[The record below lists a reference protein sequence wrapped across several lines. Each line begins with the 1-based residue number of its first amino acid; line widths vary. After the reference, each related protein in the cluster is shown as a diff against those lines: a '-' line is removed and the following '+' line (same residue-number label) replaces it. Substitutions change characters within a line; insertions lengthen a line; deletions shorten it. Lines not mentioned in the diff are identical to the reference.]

1 MSAAGHDQSRAP
13 YLDAVAAYAARQPT
27 RFHVPGHKGGAGADA
42 ALVEAFGQAAFAH
55 DLAQGIDGIDDSPEP
70 TPYALA
76 ERLAA
81 EAYGAE
87 KSWFLTNGAS
97 QGNHALCLALA
108 PLGRHVIAQ
117 RNSHASIVDGLVL
130 SGGNPIFI
138 EPEYDSELGMALG
151 VEPAKLVALLA
162 EHPEAHTAFIV
173 SPTYYGLAADVARCA
188 EVAHAAGAA
197 LVVDQSWGAQ
207 LGFHPDLPPSALALG
222 ADAVLT
228 STHKLGGSMTQS
240 AMLHLGSGGRIDEA
254 AVGRAVRILRSTSQ
268 STLLIASLDAARRQ
282 LATRGEE
289 LLAETLEKLVVVRER
304 LEAIDGIELIDESF
318 VGRPGIAGFDP
329 LRIVLDVRA
338 TGCSGLEFLEHL
350 RTRHDVH
357 PEMAA
362 QATVVFIVSLAET
375 DQQLNRLV
383 SAVGAS
389 AAELSCGV
397 VVEVEPVP
405 RLELFGGC
413 VVSPREAF
421 LGEAEVVPLDQAVG
435 RISCESIA
443 GYPPGI
449 PALLPGER
457 VSADVI
463 DNLRQTAAAGSR
475 LHGASDPT
483 LTTIAVL
490 LEERPA

>member
-1 MSAAGHDQSRAP
+1 MSAAGHDQSTAP
-13 YLDAVAAYAARQPT
+13 YLDASAAYAARQPV
-27 RFHVPGHKGGAGADA
+27 RFHVPGHKGGMGADA
-42 ALVEAFGQAAFAH
+42 ALVEAFGQAALAH
-55 DLAQGIDGIDDSPEP
+55 DLAQGIDGIDDGPEP

-76 ERLAA
+76 ESLAA

-151 VEPAKLVALLA
+151 VEPEKLAALLA
-162 EHPEAHTAFIV
+162 AHPEVRTAFIV
-173 SPTYYGLAADVARCA
+173 SPTYYGLAADVAGCA

-197 LVVDQSWGAQ
+197 LVVDQSWGAH

-289 LLAETLEKLVVVRER
+289 LLGETLEKLVVVRER
-304 LEAIDGIELIDESF
+304 LGAIDGIELVDQSF

-338 TGCSGLEFLEHL
+338 VGCSGLQFLDHL

-362 QATVVFIVSLAET
+362 QATVVFVVSLAET
-375 DQQLNRLV
+375 DQQFDRLV
-383 SAVGAS
+383 AAVEAS
-389 AAELSCGV
+389 AAELSSGF
-397 VVEVEPVP
+397 VEVAPVP
-405 RLELFGGC
+405 RLELSGGC
-413 VVSPREAF
+413 VVPPREAF
-421 LGEAEVVPLDQAVG
+421 LGEAEIVPLDQAVG

-457 VSADVI
+457 VSAEVI
-463 DNLRQTAAAGSR
+463 ENLRQTAAAGSR

-483 LTTIAVL
+483 LGTIAVL

>member
-1 MSAAGHDQSRAP
+1 MSSADHDQSRAP
-13 YLDAVAAYAARQPT
+13 YLDAIANYAARQPA
-27 RFHVPGHKGGAGADA
+27 RFHVPGHKGGAGADDAFVVAIGEA
-42 ALVEAFGQAAFAH
+42 ALSH
-55 DLAQGIDGIDDSPEP
+55 DLAQGIDGIDDGPEP
-70 TPYALA
+70 TAYSLA
-76 ERLAA
+76 EALAA

-151 VEPAKLVALLA
+151 VEPAKLAALLA
-162 EHPEAHTAFIV
+162 EHPEVRTAFIV
-173 SPTYYGLAADVARCA
+173 SPTYYGLTADVAGCV
-188 EVAHAAGAA
+188 EVAHAAGVA
-197 LVVDQSWGAQ
+197 LVVDQSWGAH
-207 LGFHPDLPPSALALG
+207 LGFHPDLPPSALELG

-240 AMLHLGSGGRIDEA
+240 AILHLGSSERIDEA
-254 AVGRAVRILRSTSQ
+254 ALSRAIRILRSTSQ
-268 STLLIASLDAARRQ
+268 STLLLASLDAARRQ

-289 LLAETLEKLVVVRER
+289 LLDQTLAKLVGVRQR
-304 LEAIDGIELIDESF
+304 LAAIDKIELVDESF

-329 LRIVLDVRA
+329 IRIALDVRA
-338 TGCSGLEFLEHL
+338 VGCTGLEFLTEL
-350 RTRHDVH
+350 CDRHDVH

-362 QATVVFIVSLAET
+362 QATVVFVVGLAET
-375 DQQLNRLV
+375 DEQLDRLV
-383 SAVGAS
+383 TAVEAS
-389 AAELSCGV
+389 AAELSRGAVDVAPVKRPGV
-397 VVEVEPVP
+397 S
-405 RLELFGGC
+405 GGC
-413 VVSPREAF
+413 VVAPREAF
-421 LGEAEVVPLDQAVG
+421 LGEAEVIALDHAIG

-463 DNLRQTAAAGSR
+463 EHLRATAAAGSR

-490 LEERPA
+490 REERPA

>member
-1 MSAAGHDQSRAP
+1 MSAADHDQSQAP
-13 YLDAVAAYAARQPT
+13 YLDAVAAYAARQPA
-27 RFHVPGHKGGAGADA
+27 RFHVPGHKGGSGADR
-42 ALVEAFGQAAFAH
+42 ALVEVFGEAALTH
-55 DLAQGIDGIDDSPEP
+55 DLAQGLAGIDDGPEP
-70 TPYALA
+70 TAYTLA
-76 ERLAA
+76 ESLAA

-108 PLGRHVIAQ
+108 PLGRHVVAQ

-151 VEPAKLVALLA
+151 VEPTKLAALLA
-162 EHPEAHTAFIV
+162 EHPEVRTAFIV
-173 SPTYYGLAADVARCA
+173 SPTYYGLTADVAGCA

-197 LVVDQSWGAQ
+197 LIVDQSWGAH
-207 LGFHPDLPPSALALG
+207 LGFHPDLPPSALSLG

-240 AMLHLGSGGRIDEA
+240 AILHLCSSERIDEA
-254 AVGRAVRILRSTSQ
+254 ALGRAVRILRSTSQ
-268 STLLIASLDAARRQ
+268 NTLLIASLDAARRQ
-282 LATRGEE
+282 LATRGEAM
-289 LLAETLEKLVVVRER
+289 LGETLDKLVSVRER
-304 LEAIDGIELIDESF
+304 LAAIDNIELVDESF

-329 LRIVLDVRA
+329 IRIVLDVRA
-338 TGCSGLEFLEHL
+338 LGCTGLQFLTEL
-350 RTRHDVH
+350 QARHDVH

-362 QATVVFIVSLAET
+362 QATVVFVVSLAET
-375 DQQLNRLV
+375 NEQFDRLV
-383 SAVGAS
+383 AAVES
-389 AAELSCGV
+389 AAAVLGRGAV
-397 VVEVEPVP
+397 DVEPVQ
-405 RLELFGGC
+405 RLELSGGC
-413 VVSPREAF
+413 VVPPREAF
-421 LGEAEVVPLDQAVG
+421 LGEAEIVPLDHAVG

-457 VSADVI
+457 VSAEVI
-463 DNLRQTAAAGSR
+463 NYLRATAAAGAR

-490 LEERPA
+490 REERPA

>member
-1 MSAAGHDQSRAP
+1 MTAADDDQSRAP
-13 YLDAVAAYAARQPT
+13 YLEALGAYVARAPA
-27 RFHVPGHKGGAGADA
+27 RFHVPGHKGGLGADA
-42 ALVEAFGQAAFAH
+42 GLVGAFGGAALSH
-55 DLAQGIDGIDDSPEP
+55 DLAQGIDGIDDGPQP

-87 KSWFLTNGAS
+87 ESWFLTNGAS

-108 PLGRHVIAQ
+108 PLGRHVVAQ
-117 RNSHASIVDGLVL
+117 RNSHASVVDGLVL
-130 SGGNPIFI
+130 SGGNPIFV
-138 EPEYDSELGMALG
+138 EPEYDSELGIALG
-151 VEPAKLVALLA
+151 VEPEKLARLLA
-162 EHPEAHTAFIV
+162 EHPNVRSAFIV
-173 SPTYYGLAADVARCA
+173 SPTYYGLAADVAGCA
-188 EVAHAAGAA
+188 EAAHAAGVA
-197 LVVDQSWGAQ
+197 LVVDQAWGAH
-207 LGFHPDLPPSALALG
+207 LGFHPDLPPSALTLG

-240 AMLHLGSGGRIDEA
+240 AILHLGSGERIDA
-254 AVGRAVRILRSTSQ
+254 AALDRAVRILRSTSQ

-289 LLAETLEKLVVVRER
+289 LLGETLAKLTAVRQR
-304 LEAIDGIELIDESF
+304 LKAIDGVELVDESF
-318 VGRPGIAGFDP
+318 VGRPGVSGYDP

-338 TGCSGLEFLEHL
+338 VGCTGFEFLEQL

-362 QATVVFIVSLAET
+362 QATVVFVVSLAET
-375 DQQLNRLV
+375 EQQLDRLV
-383 SAVGAS
+383 AAVEVS
-389 AAELSCGV
+389 AAELGSAAV
-397 VVEVEPVP
+397 NVEPVE
-405 RLELFGGC
+405 RFELSGGC
-413 VVSPREAF
+413 VVPPREAF
-421 LGEAEVVPLDQAVG
+421 LGEAEVIALDQAVG

-457 VSADVI
+457 VSAGVI
-463 DNLRQTAAAGSR
+463 DYLRATAAAGAR

-490 LEERPA
+490 LEERPS

>member
-1 MSAAGHDQSRAP
+1 MSSADHDQSRAP
-13 YLDAVAAYAARQPT
+13 YLDAVAAYAGRQPG
-27 RFHVPGHKGGAGADA
+27 RFHVPGHKGGIGADD
-42 ALVEAFGQAAFAH
+42 ALVEAIGEAALSH
-55 DLAQGIDGIDDSPEP
+55 DLAQGIDGIDDGPEP
-70 TPYALA
+70 TAYSLA
-76 ERLAA
+76 EALAA

-108 PLGRHVIAQ
+108 PLGRHIVAQ

-151 VEPAKLVALLA
+151 VEPAKLAALLA
-162 EHPEAHTAFIV
+162 EHPDARAAFIV
-173 SPTYYGLAADVARCA
+173 SPTYYGLTADVAGCV
-188 EVAHAAGAA
+188 EVAHAAGVA
-197 LVVDQSWGAQ
+197 LVVDQSWGAH
-207 LGFHPDLPPSALALG
+207 LGFHPDLPPSALSLG

-240 AMLHLGSGGRIDEA
+240 AILHLGSSERIDEA
-254 AVGRAVRILRSTSQ
+254 ALSRAIRILRSTSQ

-289 LLAETLEKLVVVRER
+289 LLGQTLAKLVEVRQR
-304 LEAIDGIELIDESF
+304 LAAIDKIELVDESF
-318 VGRPGIAGFDP
+318 VGRPGIDGFDP
-329 LRIVLDVRA
+329 IRIVLDVRA
-338 TGCSGLEFLEHL
+338 VGCTGLEFLAGL
-350 RTRHDVH
+350 RDRHDVH

-362 QATVVFIVSLAET
+362 QATVVFVVGLAEN
-375 DQQLNRLV
+375 DEQFDRLV
-383 SAVGAS
+383 AAVEAT
-389 AAELSCGV
+389 AAELSRGA
-397 VVEVEPVP
+397 VEVAAVKRPQ
-405 RLELFGGC
+405 LSGGC
-413 VVSPREAF
+413 VVPPREAF
-421 LGEAEVVPLDQAVG
+421 LGEAEVVPLDHAVG

-463 DNLRQTAAAGSR
+463 EHLRATAAAGSR

-483 LTTIAVL
+483 LTTIPVL
-490 LEERPA
+490 REERPA

>member
-1 MSAAGHDQSRAP
+1 MSSADHDQSRAP
-13 YLDAVAAYAARQPT
+13 YLDAIAAFVARDPA
-27 RFHVPGHKGGAGADA
+27 RFHVPGHKGGIGADEDLINVLGEA
-42 ALVEAFGQAAFAH
+42 ALAH
-55 DLAQGIDGIDDSPEP
+55 DLAQGLAGIDDAPEP

-76 ERLAA
+76 ESLAA

-108 PLGRHVIAQ
+108 PLGRHIVAQ

-151 VEPAKLVALLA
+151 VEPAKLAALLA
-162 EHPEAHTAFIV
+162 EHPEVRTAFIV
-173 SPTYYGLAADVARCA
+173 SPTYYGLTADVAGCA
-188 EVAHAAGAA
+188 EVAHAADVA
-197 LVVDQSWGAQ
+197 LVVDQSWGAH
-207 LGFHPDLPPSALALG
+207 LGFHPALPPSALALG

-240 AMLHLGSGGRIDEA
+240 AILHLGSSELIDEA
-254 AVGRAVRILRSTSQ
+254 ALGRAIRILRSTSQ

-289 LLAETLEKLVVVRER
+289 LLGETLEKLVGVRAR
-304 LEAIDGIELIDESF
+304 LAAIDNIELVDESF

-329 LRIVLDVRA
+329 IRIVLDVRA
-338 TGCSGLEFLEHL
+338 VGCSGLEFLAEL
-350 RTRHDVH
+350 QSRHDVH

-362 QATVVFIVSLAET
+362 QATVVFVVSLAES
-375 DQQLNRLV
+375 DEQFDRLV
-383 SAVGAS
+383 SAVEAT
-389 AAELSCGV
+389 AAELSRGAV
-397 VVEVEPVP
+397 TVEPVK
-405 RLELFGGC
+405 RLDLEGGC
-413 VVSPREAF
+413 VVPPREAF
-421 LGEAEVVPLDQAVG
+421 LGEAEIVPLDRAIG

-457 VSADVI
+457 VTAEIVAY
-463 DNLRQTAAAGSR
+463 LRATAAAGSH

>member
-1 MSAAGHDQSRAP
+1 MSAADHDQSRAP
-13 YLDAVAAYAARQPT
+13 YLDAAAAYAARQPA
-27 RFHVPGHKGGAGADA
+27 RFHVPGHKGGLGADA

-55 DLAQGIDGIDDSPEP
+55 DLAQGIDGIDDGPEP
-70 TPYALA
+70 TPYTLA

-108 PLGRHVIAQ
+108 PLGRQVVAQ

-151 VEPAKLVALLA
+151 VEPAKLAALLA
-162 EHPEAHTAFIV
+162 AHPEASTAFIV
-173 SPTYYGLAADVARCA
+173 SPTYYGLAADVAGCA

-240 AMLHLGSGGRIDEA
+240 AILHLGSGGRIDEA
-254 AVGRAVRILRSTSQ
+254 ALSRAVRILRSTSQ
-268 STLLIASLDAARRQ
+268 STLLIASLDGARRQ

-289 LLAETLEKLVVVRER
+289 LLGETLEKLVVVRER
-304 LEAIDGIELIDESF
+304 LGAIDGIELIDQSF

-338 TGCSGLEFLEHL
+338 IGCSGLEFLEQL

-362 QATVVFIVSLAET
+362 QATVVFVVSLAET
-375 DQQLNRLV
+375 DEQFERLV
-383 SAVGAS
+383 AGVEAT
-389 AAELSCGV
+389 AAELSRGPV
-397 VVEVEPVP
+397 DVEPVP
-405 RLELFGGC
+405 RLELSGGC

-421 LGEAEVVPLDQAVG
+421 LGEAEVVQLDHAVG

-457 VSADVI
+457 VSAEVI

-490 LEERPA
+490 REERPA